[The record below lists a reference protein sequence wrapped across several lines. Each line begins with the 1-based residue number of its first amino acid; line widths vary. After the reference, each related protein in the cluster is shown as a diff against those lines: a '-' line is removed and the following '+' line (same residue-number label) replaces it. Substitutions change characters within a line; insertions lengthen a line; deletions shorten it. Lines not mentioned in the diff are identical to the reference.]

1 MRKIIYY
8 GISTDA
14 PFLTPPPFLPKFL
27 ELRLAMR
34 SIPWRHTGHGGY
46 FALFIA
52 ALDGAQGRHP
62 TQNLPYLY
70 K

>member
-34 SIPWRHTGHGGY
+34 SIPWRHTGHR
-46 FALFIA
+46 ALRGAGVLRA
-52 ALDGAQGRHP
+52 AAASWLES
-62 TQNLPYLY
+62 LSL
-70 K
+70 